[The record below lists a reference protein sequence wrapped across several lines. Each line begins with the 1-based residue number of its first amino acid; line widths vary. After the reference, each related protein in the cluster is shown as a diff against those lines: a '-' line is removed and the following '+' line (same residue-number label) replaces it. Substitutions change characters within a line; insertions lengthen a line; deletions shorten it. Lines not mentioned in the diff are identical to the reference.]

1 MGTALRRLPVA
12 AQVTILVVLAALLPG
27 AALFGIAFAYPPP
40 RQAPARIENV
50 AAALSGA
57 ALAAGDATIAV
68 QQTEPAALRHM
79 HRAPELEASLARIA
93 RLPQHRFRV
102 WREHGP
108 PPPRFGNIF
117 GRYRAALLLPDGRWR
132 VLSNPSDPALER
144 WRWLVGSTVA
154 MVMVVLLVAGLLFA
168 RQMVAP
174 IRHMG
179 RAAAQARAGEP
190 WTMPLPEG
198 PPEVREAVASLM
210 DLDQRNRDWHAQRL
224 TMLAAISH
232 DIGTP
237 IARLAFRLEAL
248 PPQMRGAAMADVETI
263 RRLLADSLTLAREW
277 HGREERVDMA
287 GLLAEIAGSEQALGR
302 DIAWRIAGHPI
313 VRGHRLSLQRMA
325 QNLIDNALRYG
336 RMAEVTLAVERGQA
350 VLRVADD
357 GPGFPPMPVEELLKP
372 YVRGDESRNPA
383 SGGSGLGLAIVDQVV
398 RRHGGTITLGSGPDG
413 GALVTVQLPATGGH
427 PSPGS
432 PPG

>member
-1 MGTALRRLPVA
+1 MMGPALRRLPVA
-12 AQVTILVVLAALLPG
+12 AQVTLLVVLAALLPG

-50 AAALSGA
+50 AAALNGA
-57 ALAAGDATIAV
+57 AQAAGNATLDV
-68 QQTEPAALRHM
+68 QRAAPEALRGM
-79 HRAPELEASLARIA
+79 HRAPELESSLARITG
-93 RLPQHRFRV
+93 LPQGRYRV

-117 GRYRAALLLPDGRWR
+117 GPYRAALLLPDGQWR
-132 VLSNPSDPALER
+132 VLTNASEPALER

-154 MVMVVLLVAGLLFA
+154 AVMVVILVAGLWFA
-168 RQMVAP
+168 RGMVAP
-174 IRHMG
+174 IRRMG
-179 RAAAQARAGEP
+179 RAAAQARAGEQ
-190 WTMPLPEG
+190 WTMPLPVG

-210 DLDQRNRDWHAQRL
+210 DLDQRTRDWHTQRL

-248 PPQMRGAAMADVETI
+248 PAQMHGAAMADVETI

-277 HGREERVDMA
+277 NGREERVDLA
-287 GLLAEIAGSEQALGR
+287 DLLAEIAGSEQAMGR
-302 DIAWRIAGHPI
+302 DIVWRMAARPT
-313 VRGHRLSLQRMA
+313 VRGHRLSLQRMV
-325 QNLIDNALRYG
+325 QNLVDNALRYG
-336 RMAEVTLAVERGQA
+336 DSAEVTLSVERNQA

-357 GPGFPPMPVEELLKP
+357 GPGFPPMPAEELLKP

-398 RRHGGTITLGSGPDG
+398 RRHGGTIALDKGAGG
-413 GALVTVQLPATGGH
+413 GALVTVQLPAL
-427 PSPGS
+427 
-432 PPG
+432 

>member
-27 AALFGIAFAYPPP
+27 VALFGVAFAYPPP

-50 AAALSGA
+50 AAVLNGVAP
-57 ALAAGDATIAV
+57 AAGDAQVAV
-68 QQTEPAALRHM
+68 QRTEPLALRHM
-79 HRAPELEASLARIA
+79 HRAPELEISLARIA
-93 RLPQHRFRV
+93 GLPQDRYRV

-108 PPPRFGNIF
+108 PPPRFGNVF

-132 VLSNPSDPALER
+132 VLTNARDPALER

-154 MVMVVLLVAGLLFA
+154 AVMVVILVAGLLFA
-168 RQMVAP
+168 RGMVAP
-174 IRHMG
+174 IRRMG
-179 RAAAQARAGEP
+179 RAAAQARAGEQ

-210 DLDQRNRDWHAQRL
+210 DLDQRTRDWHAQRL
-224 TMLAAISH
+224 TMLAAISD

-248 PPQMRGAAMADVETI
+248 PAQMRGAAMADVETI

-277 HGREERVDMA
+277 NGREERVELA
-287 GLLAEIAGSEQALGR
+287 GLLAEIAGNEQALGR
-302 DIAWRIAGHPI
+302 DIAWRIAGRPV
-313 VRGHRLSLQRMA
+313 VRGHRLSLQRMV
-325 QNLIDNALRYG
+325 QNLVDNALRYG
-336 RMAEVTLAVERGQA
+336 EAAQVTLSIERGQA
-350 VLRVADD
+350 MLRVADD
-357 GPGFPPMPVEELLKP
+357 GPGFPPMPLEELLKP

-398 RRHGGTITLGSGPDG
+398 RRHGGTINLGKGAAG
-413 GALVTVQLPATGGH
+413 GALVTVQLPAL
-427 PSPGS
+427 
-432 PPG
+432 